1 MFEGQA
7 ELRVNLQWIQ
17 VARVKKLRPDEKHE
31 NVELSAT
38 MLKTVQSN
46 FKVDYDERHLKDRNW
61 DWTRADVGQ
70 DQVTVLGLEPGGPG
84 TNSYRKKE
92 HHQLKKQKQNT
103 Y

>member
-17 VARVKKLRPDEKHE
+17 VARVKTLRPDEKHE

-46 FKVDYDERHLKDRNW
+46 FSKID
-61 DWTRADVGQ
+61 
-70 DQVTVLGLEPGGPG
+70 LGLDVC
-84 TNSYRKKE
+84 
-92 HHQLKKQKQNT
+92 QLT
-103 Y
+103 CHRGRLR